1 MRSAFVP
8 IGVATLTLLAVA
20 ASSDAQPLDAVG
32 IRAQGM
38 AGAFTAV
45 ADDAT
50 ATWWNPAGLASG
62 AYFNAIV
69 EYGSL
74 NDSGIANT
82 GNVDHH
88 PDHWG
93 LAVAFPALGLSY
105 YRTTVFDMQP
115 RASTAGPSANR
126 QDLGTP
132 GVRAVDLS
140 QFGVTVGQSIG
151 AHFVVA
157 STLKLARA
165 EGDTQAGLDLG
176 VMAALNRLRLGVSLR
191 NLREP
196 TFGEGDAA
204 LTLRR
209 QVRGGAALT
218 VPGRGSFGGVT
229 LALDGD
235 VLTVATA
242 TGDERRLAGGGEVW
256 LWNRLLG
263 ARAGISAST
272 VGDARTAGS
281 AGATLKVY
289 RALYADGQLT
299 RGSDVTRHGWGAA
312 LRVTF

>member
-1 MRSAFVP
+1 MSGFVRT
-8 IGVATLTLLAVA
+8 GAATLTLLAFA
-20 ASSDAQPLDAVG
+20 ASGYSQSPDAVG

-50 ATWWNPAGLASG
+50 ATWWNPAGLAGG

-74 NDSGIANT
+74 TDSQIAST
-82 GNVDHH
+82 GDIDHH

-93 LAVAFPALGLSY
+93 LSVAFPALGLSY
-105 YRTTVFDMQP
+105 YRTTVVEMQP
-115 RASTAGPSANR
+115 SASTAGPSANR

-157 STLKLARA
+157 STLKLVRA
-165 EGDTQAGLDLG
+165 EGDTQAGLDVG
-176 VMAALNRLRLGVSLR
+176 IMAALNRLRLGVTMR

-204 LTLRR
+204 FTLRR
-209 QVRGGAALT
+209 QVRVGLALT
-218 VPGRGSFGGVT
+218 VPGRGSFGGT
-229 LALDGD
+229 KFALDGD
-235 VLTVATA
+235 VLTVGTA
-242 TGDERRLAGGGEVW
+242 TGDERRIAGGSEAW
-256 LWNRLLG
+256 LWNRRLG
-263 ARAGISAST
+263 VRAGISAST
-272 VGDARTAGS
+272 TGDARTAAS
-281 AGATLKVY
+281 AGASLKVY

-299 RGSDVTRHGWGAA
+299 RGSDVTRRGWGAA